1 CVPSRLAPTPRAP
14 NSPVP
19 STHLPPVPLSLTQP
33 ANPLN
38 CVSTPVVASR
48 AKAATAL
55 ASRAPTYTCLPS
67 GLMVIARGPPS
78 AFPMIQPVTPVSS
91 IQPAGPLNC
100 VNTPVVTLRVKA
112 ATALPRDA
120 TYTCL
125 PSGLNK
131 IVTAPSSPRPSAQV
145 TPSPMSATQPAG
157 PLSCVNAPVPPVRTK
172 VATAEL

>member
-78 AFPMIQPVTPVSS
+78 ALPRVQPVTPVSL

-100 VNTPVVTLRVKA
+100 VTPPVAPLRAKA
-112 ATALPRDA
+112 ATAALRDS
-120 TYTCL
+120 TSTCL
-125 PSGLNK
+125 
-131 IVTAPSSPRPSAQV
+131 
-145 TPSPMSATQPAG
+145 
-157 PLSCVNAPVPPVRTK
+157 
-172 VATAEL
+172 